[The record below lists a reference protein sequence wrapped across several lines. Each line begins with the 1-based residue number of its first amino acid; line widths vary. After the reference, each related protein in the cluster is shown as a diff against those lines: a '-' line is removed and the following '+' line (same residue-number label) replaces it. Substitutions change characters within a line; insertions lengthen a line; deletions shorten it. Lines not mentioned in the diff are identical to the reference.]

1 MEGFMEGRYVG
12 IDLAK
17 RTMEVCIVSD
27 GEEKIERHG
36 LKTDAKGRDVLCRL
50 LRKSD
55 KVAVEVCGF
64 ANSLVRQINREVG
77 SRVYMLNPGKLQVI
91 WRSTKKTDKEDS
103 LKLAR
108 FIQRNPEEE
117 LPEVPL
123 VSEKEEEMRS
133 MVSMEQ
139 FLTKNRVA
147 AVNRLHALYTQAGI
161 VDVEKKDLQ
170 TGKRR
175 AERMKEL
182 PEGLR
187 YFADLLEKELEL
199 LESQLEEVKEKLA
212 VMTRE
217 NELAPYV
224 MSIPGVG
231 IGLAAVFLAYLGDG
245 SRFSSAAEVANY
257 AGFTPR
263 VDCSGETNHYGSISK
278 WSYCHAIRAVT
289 LQGVWAM
296 TRSNYGGMLQAKF
309 NSLAG
314 RMNRRKSAVAV
325 ARKMVSLAWLLMRRR
340 EFYNASDRVTLEKK
354 FKLYKIKFEEWGS
367 CA

>member
-1 MEGFMEGRYVG
+1 MEGRFVG

-17 RTMEVCIVSD
+17 RTMEVCIVTE
-27 GEEKIERHG
+27 GVEKIERHG
-36 LKTDAKGRDVLCRL
+36 LKTDTKGRETLCRL

-55 KVAVEVCGF
+55 KIAVEVCGF

-77 SRVYMLNPGKLQVI
+77 CRVYILNPGKLQMI

-123 VSEKEEEMRS
+123 VSEKEEAMRS
-133 MVSMEQ
+133 LVSMEQ

-161 VDVEKKDLQ
+161 VDVTKKDLQ
-170 TGKRR
+170 KAGSRTER
-175 AERMKEL
+175 AAEL
-182 PEGLR
+182 PEWLR
-187 YFADLLEKELEL
+187 YFADLLEKELLVFE
-199 LESQLEEVKEKLA
+199 EQLAEVKEKLA
-212 VMTRE
+212 GMTRE
-217 NELAPYV
+217 NELAPYI

-231 IGLAAVFLAYLGDG
+231 IGLAGVFLAYLGDG
-245 SRFSSAAEVANY
+245 GRFSSTAEVANY

-263 VDCSGETNHYGSISK
+263 VDCSGETDHYGHISR
-278 WSYCHAIRAVT
+278 WSYCHPIRAVT

-296 TRSNYGGMLQAKF
+296 TRSNYGGMLQVKF
-309 NSLAG
+309 NSLAE
-314 RMNRRKSAVAV
+314 RMNRRKSAVAI
-325 ARKMVSLAWLLMRRR
+325 ARKMVTLVWLLMRRR

-354 FKLYKIKFEEWGS
+354 FKLYKIKFEEWES